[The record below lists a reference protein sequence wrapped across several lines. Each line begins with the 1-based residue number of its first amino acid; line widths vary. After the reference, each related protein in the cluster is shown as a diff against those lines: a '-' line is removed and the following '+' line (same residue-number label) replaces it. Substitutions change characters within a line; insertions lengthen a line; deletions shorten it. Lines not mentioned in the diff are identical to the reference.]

1 MRNSN
6 TDVTYSLL
14 GSRLVQVIVAGL
26 LVFGLLA
33 FGGWRA
39 STVTQQSSG
48 ARAAWLPGASDTD
61 EGRIRQRAT
70 AAVLG
75 ALVADAATMAL
86 HWIYDTDKIQDL
98 LSRHGRRDEPAFF
111 EPPSCPYYE
120 YDSGSFSPYGDELLP
135 VLQYMADQERGTLDG
150 PGFAE
155 YLAAYYRNYT
165 GRLNKSSKAMME
177 AVLQGGRKWPEC
189 GDPRD
194 TQANNF
200 VKVIPIV
207 ARYAGRPGLAQA
219 VDAAVR
225 AQQNN
230 GEAVEL
236 AWAAALVLEQVVLGH
251 SIAAAVEWV
260 AGGAPG
266 SHRPVSKSVLQA
278 LGSVVEH
285 RRSNTA
291 LRDLLYAPGSASK
304 PGDWGPSCAN
314 PGALKG
320 ALLGAVQASGQPA
333 RGSRAKAASGSSSSS
348 SSSSSSGGGK
358 AGSGAFARGVRANL
372 LLGGDNCSRGV
383 LLGALLAAEGGLVS
397 IPSAWRA
404 KTRGLAQAEVLTEQ
418 LLDSRGGSVAA
429 AA

>member
-1 MRNSN
+1 M
-6 TDVTYSLL
+6 L
-14 GSRLVQVIVAGL
+14 GSRFVQVVLAAAVALIVL
-26 LVFGLLA
+26 
-33 FGGWRA
+33 GGWRA
-39 STVTQQSSG
+39 TTVASTQKSSA
-48 ARAAWLPGASDTD
+48 ARATWLPGASDTD

-75 ALVADAATMAL
+75 ALVADAASMGL

-98 LSRHGRRDEPAFF
+98 LSHHGRRDEPAFF
-111 EPPSCPYYE
+111 EPPSCPYYD
-120 YDSGSFSPYGDELLP
+120 YDSGFFSPYGDELLP
-135 VLQYMADQERGTLDG
+135 VLQYMADQDRGTLDG

-165 GRLNKSSKAMME
+165 GRLNKSSRAMME

-230 GEAVEL
+230 DEAVEL

-251 SIAAAVEWV
+251 SIAAALEWL

-266 SHRPVSKSVLQA
+266 SRRPVSKSVLQA
-278 LGSVVEH
+278 LASVLEH

-304 PGDWGPSCAN
+304 AGEWGASCAN

-333 RGSRAKAASGSSSSS
+333 RGSRAKAAGT
-348 SSSSSSGGGK
+348 SSSSGGGGK
-358 AGSGAFARGVRANL
+358 ADSGAFARGVRSNM
-372 LLGGDNCSRGV
+372 LLGGDNCSRSV
-383 LLGALLAAEGGLVS
+383 LLGALLAAEGGLGS

-404 KTRGLAQAEVLTEQ
+404 KTRGLAHAEVLTEQ
-418 LLDSRGGSVAA
+418 LLDSRGGGVGAAGAA
-429 AA
+429 AE

>member
-1 MRNSN
+1 MA
-6 TDVTYSLL
+6 L
-14 GSRLVQVIVAGL
+14 GRH
-26 LVFGLLA
+26 
-33 FGGWRA
+33 
-39 STVTQQSSG
+39 SSG

-278 LGSVVEH
+278 
-285 RRSNTA
+285 
-291 LRDLLYAPGSASK
+291 SK

>member
-1 MRNSN
+1 M
-6 TDVTYSLL
+6 
-14 GSRLVQVIVAGL
+14 G
-26 LVFGLLA
+26 
-33 FGGWRA
+33 
-39 STVTQQSSG
+39 
-48 ARAAWLPGASDTD
+48 
-61 EGRIRQRAT
+61 
-70 AAVLG
+70 
-75 ALVADAATMAL
+75 L
-86 HWIYDTDKIQDL
+86 HWIYDMDKIQDL

-135 VLQYMADQERGTLDG
+135 VLQYMAEQERGIMDG

-165 GRLNKSSKAMME
+165 GRLNKSSRAMME

-200 VKVIPIV
+200 VKVIPVV
-207 ARYAGRPGLAQA
+207 ARYAGRPGLVQA

-230 GEAVEL
+230 DEAVEL

-251 SIAAAVEWV
+251 SIAAALEWV

-266 SHRPVSKSVLQA
+266 SRRPVSKSSLQA
-278 LGSVVEH
+278 LGAVVER
-285 RRSNTA
+285 RRSSTA
-291 LRDLLYAPGSASK
+291 LRDLLYAPGSATK
-304 PGDWGPSCAN
+304 PGEWGPSCAN

-333 RGSRAKAASGSSSSS
+333 RGGRAKAAAST
-348 SSSSSSGGGK
+348 GGGA
-358 AGSGAFARGVRANL
+358 AGRADSAFARGVRSNAQ
-372 LLGGDNCSRGV
+372 LGGDNCSRGV
-383 LLGALLAAEGGLVS
+383 LLGALLAAEGGLGS

-404 KTRGLAQAEVLTEQ
+404 KTRGLAQAEVLVEQ
-418 LLDSRGGSVAA
+418 LLDSRGGSSSSSSSSAGAA
-429 AA
+429 GAA